1 MEHSVTETNPV
12 GARMAAFIA
21 DAPGRRYEPAVVD
34 MAKRCLVDWMGVAIG
49 AHREPASSIV
59 VESALSWQATGRAR
73 ILLGDET
80 TPALAALVNATMGH
94 AFDFDDTRGHAPSH
108 LSSPTWSAALAVASD
123 RNIDGAT
130 ALGAFIT
137 GYEVAAVLGDQGF
150 GTRVQRAGFHPTA
163 VFGRL
168 SAAAASAVLHGLD
181 REQATHALGLAGTPR
196 GGG

>member
-1 MEHSVTETNPV
+1 
-12 GARMAAFIA
+12 
-21 DAPGRRYEPAVVD
+21 
-34 MAKRCLVDWMGVAIG
+34 MGN
-49 AHREPASSIV
+49 
-59 VESALSWQATGRAR
+59 
-73 ILLGDET
+73 ET